1 MDNRKTTRIVIA
13 DDHPIFRDGLRRL
26 LETEPDLKVIGE
38 ACDGAEAVKLAR
50 QLRMLEN
57 IQDPRGYLLRLSHNL
72 AIDLIR
78 RRAAQDKHREAF
90 AEDRCAYFAA
100 LADPDELEFAKQL
113 AGALGELPA
122 EQRAVVHLKLWEKL
136 TFEQIAAT
144 LDIAQGTAASRYRY
158 AIDKLRE
165 RLRPIYEEI
174 R

>member
-1 MDNRKTTRIVIA
+1 MVSELNLERLYDEHAQAVSAFLLNLLRDEA
-13 DDHPIFRDGLRRL
+13 DARDVLQEL
-26 LETEPDLKVIGE
+26 FI
-38 ACDGAEAVKLAR
+38 KLAR

-90 AEDRCAYFAA
+90 AEDRCAFFAA
-100 LADPDELEFAKQL
+100 PADPDELEFAKQL